1 MFARVAVASVATW
14 FIACSS
20 ERFLHSTDAAVSA
33 WAALADSLACGSGL
47 LEVDFQAIEVVLVPM
62 WNTMPKDGQGQIELR
77 SLRYLAD
84 RFFKFSANVRLR
96 GFEGNAPV
104 EGSAW
109 DPVELDRRVPGFTDI
124 ALTGGRFTFNNT
136 VTYVA
141 ALQQFIWEASFS
153 VLERVMLEKGVAVD
167 GVMRHDA
174 FVSLL
179 FSHLLHWIGRDTFD
193 GECFRASGA
202 QNDLCFE
209 IPHMD
214 ELENLVRAQVAGL
227 EFRRQEVGRDTISV
241 WDRTFSRSDAQA
253 IARSIVNEFAWFYDT
268 DCSTMRDALEGMDST
283 GAGRVPLSR
292 FYGSHNYFGETEGY
306 LDHLGVLDYE
316 KSREPQVIIPNY
328 IQAASNCIVA
338 TQEYHVCCPN
348 PCEHLFREIEVGLG
362 VAEATEADIL
372 AVVGNVMDATTL
384 GGKPPEVEGL
394 LRSRLAEVA
403 AAHGG
408 KVKIHGRLFSQ
419 WMHYVFPRDC
429 PFPHKSGS
437 VSATSLLEFAGV
449 VEADQD
455 ERTTQSVATD
465 LGNVSE
471 SVWMSQWDEEEE
483 LLTGYTQT
491 HAFSLPV
498 PVVLGTLVFVSIRL
512 GLYVRD
518 ASKAKST
525 TGGWTGAKTHCV

>member
-1 MFARVAVASVATW
+1 
-14 FIACSS
+14 
-20 ERFLHSTDAAVSA
+20 
-33 WAALADSLACGSGL
+33 
-47 LEVDFQAIEVVLVPM
+47 
-62 WNTMPKDGQGQIELR
+62 
-77 SLRYLAD
+77 
-84 RFFKFSANVRLR
+84 
-96 GFEGNAPV
+96 
-104 EGSAW
+104 
-109 DPVELDRRVPGFTDI
+109 
-124 ALTGGRFTFNNT
+124 
-136 VTYVA
+136 
-141 ALQQFIWEASFS
+141 
-153 VLERVMLEKGVAVD
+153 
-167 GVMRHDA
+167 
-174 FVSLL
+174 
-179 FSHLLHWIGRDTFD
+179 
-193 GECFRASGA
+193 
-202 QNDLCFE
+202 
-209 IPHMD
+209 
-214 ELENLVRAQVAGL
+214 
-227 EFRRQEVGRDTISV
+227 
-241 WDRTFSRSDAQA
+241 
-253 IARSIVNEFAWFYDT
+253 
-268 DCSTMRDALEGMDST
+268 MRDALEGMDSR

-316 KSREPQVIIPNY
+316 ESREPQVIIPNY

-348 PCEHLFREIEVGLG
+348 PCEDLLREIEVGLG
-362 VAEATEADIL
+362 VAEATEAHIL

-394 LRSRLAEVA
+394 LRSRLAQVV

-408 KVKIHGRLFSQ
+408 KVKIHVRLFSQ
-419 WMHYVFPRDC
+419 WMHYVFPREC

-471 SVWMSQWDEEEE
+471 SVWTSQWDEEEE
-483 LLTGYTQT
+483 LLAGYTQT

-512 GLYVRD
+512 GLHVRD

-525 TGGWTGAKTHCV
+525 TGG